1 MKLQYA
7 ILLVFVAA
15 IAGYFVHPVI
25 EPCDTIQA
33 PTQPV
38 VITHGPVKPDTVIIE
53 KYIKKE
59 VPVYVTEYKTE
70 YQDRIVIDTIYVTKE
85 IPLFRS
91 YEIFYEDYLTSEVY
105 AWAEAPVDSFYNK
118 VQIDYNRYFNDVYSN
133 KVRTEKRNAY
143 LVGGAI
149 GIGVGVITALL
160 IQ

>member
-1 MKLQYA
+1 MKTKYA
-7 ILLVFVAA
+7 ILLVMVAA

-59 VPVYVTEYKTE
+59 VPVYVTEYRTE
-70 YQDRIVIDTIYVTKE
+70 YKDKIVIDTIYVTKE
-85 IPLFRS
+85 VPLFRS
-91 YEIFYEDYLTSEVY
+91 YEIFYDDYFTSEVY
-105 AWAEAPVDSFYNK
+105 AWAEAPVDSFYNQVK
-118 VQIDYNRYFNDVYSN
+118 IDYNSYFYDVYSN
-133 KVRTEKRNAY
+133 KVKAEKVNAY
-143 LVGGAI
+143 MVGGAI